1 MPRITGR
8 TMRTASRLK
17 FLCVAAALCCGL
29 VAAARAVDSAPQPSD
44 PPPLPEHPLPAT
56 PAPAPAAADDLQSCL
71 QETGDYVTRGGA
83 VIYAIGITNTCDKRL
98 RCEIF
103 ANITGAKGT
112 SLGHTVMTLGPA
124 AGGAAKKSY
133 EFRVKAAGGVA
144 QVSRECRVL

>member
-1 MPRITGR
+1 
-8 TMRTASRLK
+8 MRMASRLK
-17 FLCVAAALCCGL
+17 FLCLLATLCCGL
-29 VAAARAVDSAPQPSD
+29 VAAARAVDTANPSD
-44 PPPLPEHPLPAT
+44 PPTPSSQTLPDHPLPGT
-56 PAPAPAAADDLQSCL
+56 PAPAAAPAAADDLQSCL
-71 QETGDYVTRGGA
+71 QETGDYVTRGST
-83 VIYAIGITNTCDKRL
+83 VIYAIGITNTCNKRL

-124 AGGAAKKSY
+124 VGGAAKKSY

>member
-17 FLCVAAALCCGL
+17 FLCLAAALCCGL

-56 PAPAPAAADDLQSCL
+56 PAPAAADDLQSCL

-103 ANITGAKGT
+103 ANISGARGSST
-112 SLGHTVMTLGPA
+112 GHTIMTLGRA
-124 AGGAAKKSY
+124 SDRGAAKKTY
-133 EFRVKAAGGVA
+133 EMPVKAAGGIA